1 MQRQQIEFTVQNEVK
16 AGSASR
22 KAEIAEQEGALKVK
36 NAERQTL
43 LNEWQA
49 YNNRK
54 TAIIAE
60 QDKLR
65 NDYALEN
72 AKVLVFDDKD
82 FCCPTCKRTYDAGDV
97 DVRKAEMEKNFN
109 QAKSTALNNIN
120 TKGSSLGQELKD
132 INVKLENIEA
142 KGTVVKN
149 EMEVLENRIKELKEL
164 NERLLQD
171 ESGQYEK
178 ALAANKE
185 YLSLSAQIEALTAEI
200 DKPYEQEDNTALKL
214 RKQDMSKQ
222 LDELKNKLATKGQR
236 EKQLERIAELEGQ
249 ETTMAQELASLE
261 GQEYT
266 IEQFTK
272 AKMDEVE
279 KRVNGRFKIVRFKL
293 FEEQINGALAE
304 ACTTLIN
311 GVPYADA
318 NTASKIQAG
327 LDIIN
332 TLTAHYEV
340 QAPVW
345 VDNRES
351 IVTLPETDCQLIN
364 LIVSGKDKKL
374 RIEAMQE
381 AAVA

>member
-1 MQRQQIEFTVQNEVK
+1 
-16 AGSASR
+16 
-22 KAEIAEQEGALKVK
+22 
-36 NAERQTL
+36 
-43 LNEWQA
+43 
-49 YNNRK
+49 
-54 TAIIAE
+54 
-60 QDKLR
+60 
-65 NDYALEN
+65 
-72 AKVLVFDDKD
+72 
-82 FCCPTCKRTYDAGDV
+82 
-97 DVRKAEMEKNFN
+97 MEKNFN